1 MWNTVVL
8 TQVVLAGSAIF
19 TLLCFGSICRHLMPQ
34 RPLRGLAHYGLIVL
48 RTTPEYIM
56 AYAFLQM
63 WGPSMLPAIVAI
75 TLHNGAILS
84 YLTGKNADLVELPMD
99 APRKRRNRYLYEILP
114 RVYGQFLAFL
124 FYRWE
129 VMMRESAM
137 LGILGIFTIGFFI
150 DSAIAADKLDKAVLL
165 IVFTAFLNMGI
176 DSISQLIRKR
186 LRVTT
191 GAAYTCQA

>member
-1 MWNTVVL
+1 
-8 TQVVLAGSAIF
+8 
-19 TLLCFGSICRHLMPQ
+19 
-34 RPLRGLAHYGLIVL
+34 
-48 RTTPEYIM
+48 
-56 AYAFLQM
+56 LQM